1 MITNINFDKDND
13 ILIICAE
20 ANNIEKQYTI
30 KNDYFLSKDIDTGE
44 EYELNEGNI
53 NNMRYD
59 GLFVMGMIEEL
70 LEVEKTDI
78 LITIGELYLRG
89 NTVEETYEKIIKNI

>member
-1 MITNINFDKDND
+1 MITNINFDRENNT
-13 ILIICAE
+13 LIICAE

-30 KNDYFLSKDIDTGE
+30 KNGYFLSQNIYTGK
-44 EYELNEGNI
+44 EYELNEQNI
-53 NNMRYD
+53 NDMKFD

-78 LITIGELYLRG
+78 LITIGELYLR
-89 NTVEETYEKIIKNI
+89 NTSVEQAYKKIIKSM